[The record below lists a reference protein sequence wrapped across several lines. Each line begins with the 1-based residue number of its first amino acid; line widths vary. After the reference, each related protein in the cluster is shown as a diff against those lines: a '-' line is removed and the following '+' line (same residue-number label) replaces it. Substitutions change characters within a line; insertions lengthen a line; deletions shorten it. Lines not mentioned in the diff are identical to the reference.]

1 MADAAATA
9 TADSVSNT
17 TEATVGSP
25 ASGDSNVSAVSEST
39 QATTTRAQAEEALQN
54 LVDDAP
60 ATEEPETSEEQQRSE
75 PEPEA
80 TEPEGT
86 GEEIEGEAE
95 LGDKGKKALNRMKAA
110 VKASKHEAETLK
122 ARISELETQIFNA
135 NVEKA
140 ATGKLQHP
148 ELAMRLVEG
157 VDATSDRK
165 AEPEPEATE
174 PEGTGE
180 EIEGEAE
187 LGDKGKKALNRM
199 KAAVKASKHEAE
211 TLKARISELET
222 QIFNANVEKAATG
235 KLQHPELAMRLV
247 EGVDATSDRKAID
260 KAIDAI
266 LRKYPDMGVPAHDS
280 TTDSLQELFGAK
292 PTIPEGES
300 RMKANA
306 AVFGSQLAALGL

>member
-9 TADSVSNT
+9 TADPVSNT

-39 QATTTRAQAEEALQN
+39 QATATRAQAEEALQN

-60 ATEEPETSEEQQRSE
+60 ATEEPETSEEQRRSE

-80 TEPEGT
+80 TELEGT

-110 VKASKHEAETLK
+110 VKASKHE
-122 ARISELETQIFNA
+122 
-135 NVEKA
+135 V
-140 ATGKLQHP
+140 
-148 ELAMRLVEG
+148 
-157 VDATSDRK
+157 
-165 AEPEPEATE
+165 
-174 PEGTGE
+174 
-180 EIEGEAE
+180 
-187 LGDKGKKALNRM
+187 
-199 KAAVKASKHEAE
+199 E

-300 RMKANA
+300 RTKANA

>member
-1 MADAAATA
+1 MAVATAATANA
-9 TADSVSNT
+9 TADSASNVT
-17 TEATVGSP
+17 TMAGSP
-25 ASGDSNVSAVSEST
+25 ASGDSSVSVASEAT
-39 QATTTRAQAEEALQN
+39 QVTTARAQAEEALQN
-54 LVDDAP
+54 LVNDNP
-60 ATEEPETSEEQQRSE
+60 ATEEPETSEEQQQSESE
-75 PEPEA
+75 PET
-80 TEPEGT
+80 TEPEDT
-86 GEEIEGEAE
+86 GEEVEGEAE

-110 VKASKHEAETLK
+110 VKASKHEVETLK

-157 VDATSDRK
+157 VDANSD
-165 AEPEPEATE
+165 
-174 PEGTGE
+174 
-180 EIEGEAE
+180 
-187 LGDKGKKALNRM
+187 
-199 KAAVKASKHEAE
+199 S
-211 TLKARISELET
+211 
-222 QIFNANVEKAATG
+222 
-235 KLQHPELAMRLV
+235 
-247 EGVDATSDRKAID
+247 KAID

-300 RMKANA
+300 RTRANA

>member
-60 ATEEPETSEEQQRSE
+60 ATEEPGTSEEQQRSE

-80 TEPEGT
+80 TG
-86 GEEIEGEAE
+86 
-95 LGDKGKKALNRMKAA
+95 
-110 VKASKHEAETLK
+110 
-122 ARISELETQIFNA
+122 
-135 NVEKA
+135 
-140 ATGKLQHP
+140 
-148 ELAMRLVEG
+148 
-157 VDATSDRK
+157 
-165 AEPEPEATE
+165 

-266 LRKYPDMGVPAHDS
+266 LREYPDLGVPAQTEPADG
-280 TTDSLQELFGAK
+280 SLQQLFDAK
-292 PTIPEGES
+292 PATHEGES
-300 RMKANA
+300 RTSANA

>member
-1 MADAAATA
+1 MADAVATATA
-9 TADSVSNT
+9 TADSASNVT
-17 TEATVGSP
+17 TTTAGSP
-25 ASGDSNVSAVSEST
+25 ASRDSNVSVASQAT
-39 QATTTRAQAEEALQN
+39 QVTTTRTQSEEALQN
-54 LVDDAP
+54 LVNDAP
-60 ATEEPETSEEQQRSE
+60 ATEEPETSKEQQQSV
-75 PEPEA
+75 PEPET
-80 TEPEGT
+80 TEPEDT

-157 VDATSDRK
+157 VDANSD
-165 AEPEPEATE
+165 
-174 PEGTGE
+174 
-180 EIEGEAE
+180 
-187 LGDKGKKALNRM
+187 
-199 KAAVKASKHEAE
+199 S
-211 TLKARISELET
+211 
-222 QIFNANVEKAATG
+222 
-235 KLQHPELAMRLV
+235 
-247 EGVDATSDRKAID
+247 KAID

-266 LRKYPDMGVPAHDS
+266 LRKYPDMGVPAQADS
-280 TTDSLQELFGAK
+280 VADSLQELFGAK

-300 RMKANA
+300 RTRANA

>member
-1 MADAAATA
+1 MANAAATA
-9 TADSVSNT
+9 TADSASN
-17 TEATVGSP
+17 
-25 ASGDSNVSAVSEST
+25 
-39 QATTTRAQAEEALQN
+39 ATTTAGSPTSGGSNASVTEQATQVSTTQAEEALQN
-54 LVDDAP
+54 LVNDNP
-60 ATEEPETSEEQQRSE
+60 ATEEPETSEEQQRNE
-75 PEPEA
+75 PEPET
-80 TEPEGT
+80 TEPEDT

-157 VDATSDRK
+157 VDANSDRK
-165 AEPEPEATE
+165 A
-174 PEGTGE
+174 
-180 EIEGEAE
+180 
-187 LGDKGKKALNRM
+187 
-199 KAAVKASKHEAE
+199 V
-211 TLKARISELET
+211 
-222 QIFNANVEKAATG
+222 
-235 KLQHPELAMRLV
+235 
-247 EGVDATSDRKAID
+247 D

-266 LRKYPDMGVPAHDS
+266 LRKYPDMGVPAHVDS

-300 RMKANA
+300 RTRANA
-306 AVFGSQLAALGL
+306 AVFGTQLAAQGL

>member
-1 MADAAATA
+1 MAVATAATANA
-9 TADSVSNT
+9 TADSASNVT
-17 TEATVGSP
+17 TMAGSP
-25 ASGDSNVSAVSEST
+25 ASGDSSVSVASEAT
-39 QATTTRAQAEEALQN
+39 QVTTASAQAEEALQN
-54 LVDDAP
+54 LVNDNP
-60 ATEEPETSEEQQRSE
+60 ATEEPETSEEQQQSE
-75 PEPEA
+75 PEPET
-80 TEPEGT
+80 TEPEDT

-110 VKASKHEAETLK
+110 VKASKHEVETLK

-157 VDATSDRK
+157 VDANSD
-165 AEPEPEATE
+165 
-174 PEGTGE
+174 
-180 EIEGEAE
+180 
-187 LGDKGKKALNRM
+187 
-199 KAAVKASKHEAE
+199 S
-211 TLKARISELET
+211 
-222 QIFNANVEKAATG
+222 
-235 KLQHPELAMRLV
+235 
-247 EGVDATSDRKAID
+247 KAID

-300 RMKANA
+300 KTRANA

>member
-1 MADAAATA
+1 MANAAATA
-9 TADSVSNT
+9 TATADSASN
-17 TEATVGSP
+17 
-25 ASGDSNVSAVSEST
+25 
-39 QATTTRAQAEEALQN
+39 ATTTAGSPTSGGSNASVTEQATQVSTTQAEEALQN
-54 LVDDAP
+54 LVNDNP
-60 ATEEPETSEEQQRSE
+60 ATEEPETSEEQQRNE
-75 PEPEA
+75 PEPET
-80 TEPEGT
+80 TEPEDT

-148 ELAMRLVEG
+148 ELAIRLVEG
-157 VDATSDRK
+157 VDANSDRK
-165 AEPEPEATE
+165 A
-174 PEGTGE
+174 
-180 EIEGEAE
+180 
-187 LGDKGKKALNRM
+187 
-199 KAAVKASKHEAE
+199 V
-211 TLKARISELET
+211 
-222 QIFNANVEKAATG
+222 
-235 KLQHPELAMRLV
+235 
-247 EGVDATSDRKAID
+247 D

-266 LRKYPDMGVPAHDS
+266 LRKYPNMGVPAHVDS

-300 RMKANA
+300 RTRANA

>member
-1 MADAAATA
+1 MANAAATA
-9 TADSVSNT
+9 TATADSASN
-17 TEATVGSP
+17 
-25 ASGDSNVSAVSEST
+25 
-39 QATTTRAQAEEALQN
+39 ATTTAGSPTSGGSNASVTEQATQVSTTQAEEALQN
-54 LVDDAP
+54 LVNDNP
-60 ATEEPETSEEQQRSE
+60 ATEEPETSEEQQRNE
-75 PEPEA
+75 PEPET
-80 TEPEGT
+80 TEPEDT

-148 ELAMRLVEG
+148 ELAIRLVEG
-157 VDATSDRK
+157 VDANSDRK
-165 AEPEPEATE
+165 A
-174 PEGTGE
+174 
-180 EIEGEAE
+180 
-187 LGDKGKKALNRM
+187 
-199 KAAVKASKHEAE
+199 V
-211 TLKARISELET
+211 
-222 QIFNANVEKAATG
+222 
-235 KLQHPELAMRLV
+235 
-247 EGVDATSDRKAID
+247 D

-266 LRKYPDMGVPAHDS
+266 LRKYPDMGVPVHVDS

-300 RMKANA
+300 RTRANA

>member
-1 MADAAATA
+1 MANAAATA
-9 TADSVSNT
+9 TATADSASN
-17 TEATVGSP
+17 
-25 ASGDSNVSAVSEST
+25 
-39 QATTTRAQAEEALQN
+39 ATTTAGSPTSGGSNASVTEQATQVSTTQAEEALQN
-54 LVDDAP
+54 LVNDNP
-60 ATEEPETSEEQQRSE
+60 ATEEPETSEEQQRNE
-75 PEPEA
+75 PEPET
-80 TEPEGT
+80 TEPEDT

-148 ELAMRLVEG
+148 ELAIRLVEG
-157 VDATSDRK
+157 VDANSDRK
-165 AEPEPEATE
+165 A
-174 PEGTGE
+174 
-180 EIEGEAE
+180 
-187 LGDKGKKALNRM
+187 
-199 KAAVKASKHEAE
+199 V
-211 TLKARISELET
+211 
-222 QIFNANVEKAATG
+222 
-235 KLQHPELAMRLV
+235 
-247 EGVDATSDRKAID
+247 D

-266 LRKYPDMGVPAHDS
+266 LRKYPDMGVPAHVDS

-300 RMKANA
+300 RTRANA

>member
-1 MADAAATA
+1 MANATA
-9 TADSVSNT
+9 TATATANPASNVT
-17 TEATVGSP
+17 TTAGSP
-25 ASGDSNVSAVSEST
+25 ASGDSSVSVASEAT
-39 QATTTRAQAEEALQN
+39 QVTTTRAQAEEALQN
-54 LVDDAP
+54 LVNDTP
-60 ATEEPETSEEQQRSE
+60 ATEEPETSEEQQQSELE
-75 PEPEA
+75 PET
-80 TEPEGT
+80 TEPEDT
-86 GEEIEGEAE
+86 GEEIEAEAE

-157 VDATSDRK
+157 VDANSD
-165 AEPEPEATE
+165 
-174 PEGTGE
+174 
-180 EIEGEAE
+180 
-187 LGDKGKKALNRM
+187 
-199 KAAVKASKHEAE
+199 S
-211 TLKARISELET
+211 
-222 QIFNANVEKAATG
+222 
-235 KLQHPELAMRLV
+235 
-247 EGVDATSDRKAID
+247 KAID

-300 RMKANA
+300 RTRANA

>member
-1 MADAAATA
+1 MAVATAATANA
-9 TADSVSNT
+9 TADSASNVT
-17 TEATVGSP
+17 TMAGSP
-25 ASGDSNVSAVSEST
+25 ASGDSSVSVASEAT
-39 QATTTRAQAEEALQN
+39 QVTTARAQAEEALQN
-54 LVDDAP
+54 LVNDNP
-60 ATEEPETSEEQQRSE
+60 ATEEPETSEEQQQSE
-75 PEPEA
+75 PEPEI
-80 TEPEGT
+80 TEPEDT

-110 VKASKHEAETLK
+110 VKASKHEVETLK

-157 VDATSDRK
+157 VDANSD
-165 AEPEPEATE
+165 
-174 PEGTGE
+174 
-180 EIEGEAE
+180 
-187 LGDKGKKALNRM
+187 
-199 KAAVKASKHEAE
+199 S
-211 TLKARISELET
+211 
-222 QIFNANVEKAATG
+222 
-235 KLQHPELAMRLV
+235 
-247 EGVDATSDRKAID
+247 KAID

-300 RMKANA
+300 RTRANA

>member
-9 TADSVSNT
+9 TATADSASNAT
-17 TEATVGSP
+17 TTTAGSP
-25 ASGDSNVSAVSEST
+25 ASGDSNVSVASQAT
-39 QATTTRAQAEEALQN
+39 QVTTTRARAEEALQN
-54 LVDDAP
+54 LVNDNP
-60 ATEEPETSEEQQRSE
+60 ATEEPETSKEQQQSETE
-75 PEPEA
+75 PEPET
-80 TEPEGT
+80 TEPEDT

-95 LGDKGKKALNRMKAA
+95 LGDKGKKALNRMKAT

-157 VDATSDRK
+157 VDANSD
-165 AEPEPEATE
+165 
-174 PEGTGE
+174 
-180 EIEGEAE
+180 
-187 LGDKGKKALNRM
+187 
-199 KAAVKASKHEAE
+199 S
-211 TLKARISELET
+211 
-222 QIFNANVEKAATG
+222 
-235 KLQHPELAMRLV
+235 
-247 EGVDATSDRKAID
+247 KAID

-300 RMKANA
+300 RTRANA

>member
-9 TADSVSNT
+9 TADPVSNT

-60 ATEEPETSEEQQRSE
+60 ATEEPETSEEQRRS
-75 PEPEA
+75 
-80 TEPEGT
+80 
-86 GEEIEGEAE
+86 
-95 LGDKGKKALNRMKAA
+95 
-110 VKASKHEAETLK
+110 
-122 ARISELETQIFNA
+122 
-135 NVEKA
+135 
-140 ATGKLQHP
+140 
-148 ELAMRLVEG
+148 
-157 VDATSDRK
+157 
-165 AEPEPEATE
+165 EPEPEATE

-292 PTIPEGES
+292 TTIPEGES
-300 RMKANA
+300 RTKSNA

>member
-1 MADAAATA
+1 MANAAATA
-9 TADSVSNT
+9 TATADPASNVT
-17 TEATVGSP
+17 TTAGSP
-25 ASGDSNVSAVSEST
+25 ASGDSSVSVASEAT
-39 QATTTRAQAEEALQN
+39 QVTTARAQAEEALQN
-54 LVDDAP
+54 LVNDNP
-60 ATEEPETSEEQQRSE
+60 ATEEPETSEEQQQSE
-75 PEPEA
+75 PEPE
-80 TEPEGT
+80 TTDPEDT

-157 VDATSDRK
+157 VDASSD
-165 AEPEPEATE
+165 
-174 PEGTGE
+174 
-180 EIEGEAE
+180 
-187 LGDKGKKALNRM
+187 
-199 KAAVKASKHEAE
+199 S
-211 TLKARISELET
+211 
-222 QIFNANVEKAATG
+222 
-235 KLQHPELAMRLV
+235 
-247 EGVDATSDRKAID
+247 KAID

-300 RMKANA
+300 RTRANA
-306 AVFGSQLAALGL
+306 AVFSSQLAALGL

>member
-1 MADAAATA
+1 MANATA
-9 TADSVSNT
+9 TATATANPASNVT
-17 TEATVGSP
+17 TTAGSP
-25 ASGDSNVSAVSEST
+25 ASGDSSVSVASEAT
-39 QATTTRAQAEEALQN
+39 QVTTARAQAEEALQN
-54 LVDDAP
+54 LVNDNP
-60 ATEEPETSEEQQRSE
+60 ATEEPETSKEQQQSE
-75 PEPEA
+75 PEPEPEPET
-80 TEPEGT
+80 TEPEDT

-110 VKASKHEAETLK
+110 VKASKHEAKTLK

-157 VDATSDRK
+157 VDANSD
-165 AEPEPEATE
+165 
-174 PEGTGE
+174 
-180 EIEGEAE
+180 
-187 LGDKGKKALNRM
+187 
-199 KAAVKASKHEAE
+199 S
-211 TLKARISELET
+211 
-222 QIFNANVEKAATG
+222 
-235 KLQHPELAMRLV
+235 
-247 EGVDATSDRKAID
+247 KAID

-300 RMKANA
+300 RTRANA

>member
-1 MADAAATA
+1 MAVATAATANA
-9 TADSVSNT
+9 TADSASNVT
-17 TEATVGSP
+17 TMAGSP
-25 ASGDSNVSAVSEST
+25 ASGDSSVSVASEAT
-39 QATTTRAQAEEALQN
+39 QVTTARAQAEEALQN
-54 LVDDAP
+54 LVNDNP
-60 ATEEPETSEEQQRSE
+60 ATEEPETSEEQQQSE
-75 PEPEA
+75 PEPET
-80 TEPEGT
+80 TEPEDT

-110 VKASKHEAETLK
+110 VKASKHEVETLK

-157 VDATSDRK
+157 VDANSD
-165 AEPEPEATE
+165 
-174 PEGTGE
+174 
-180 EIEGEAE
+180 
-187 LGDKGKKALNRM
+187 
-199 KAAVKASKHEAE
+199 S
-211 TLKARISELET
+211 
-222 QIFNANVEKAATG
+222 
-235 KLQHPELAMRLV
+235 
-247 EGVDATSDRKAID
+247 KAID

-300 RMKANA
+300 KTRANA